1 MPAMRSEDPE
11 ILGNLPKERPGRRS
25 GKRSAAPAR
34 PERKSRPN
42 LPLDA
47 EEPPR
52 TDPLAG
58 AVRLAEGAIRAGL
71 GAAGGPARAAVRVLG
86 RLRP

>member
-1 MPAMRSEDPE
+1 MRSEDPE

-25 GKRSAAPAR
+25 GKRPAG

-52 TDPLAG
+52 DDPLAG
-58 AVRLAEGAIRAGL
+58 AARLAEGAIRAGL
-71 GAAGGPARAAVRVLG
+71 GAAGGSARAAVRVLG